1 MVEHQQAP
9 QASLQGLGAQ
19 ASVHDSIYDFPWY
32 NLLASNELEVSV
44 DALIILNI
52 QIGLWMVV
60 VVFLL
65 IKALPLFTNPTSA
78 PQASN

>member
-1 MVEHQQAP
+1 MVEHQQAS

-19 ASVHDSIYDFPWY
+19 PSVPVHDSIYDFPWY
-32 NLLASNELEVSV
+32 NFFALNELEVSI

-52 QIGLWMVV
+52 QKGLWEGV

-65 IKALPLFTNPTSA
+65 IKA
-78 PQASN
+78 

>member
-19 ASVHDSIYDFPWY
+19 PSVHHHVHDSIYDFPWY
-32 NLLASNELEVSV
+32 NFFASNELEVSI

-52 QIGLWMVV
+52 QKGLWKGV

-65 IKALPLFTNPTSA
+65 IKA
-78 PQASN
+78 

>member
-19 ASVHDSIYDFPWY
+19 PSVHDSIYDFPWY
-32 NLLASNELEVSV
+32 NFFASNELEVSI

-52 QIGLWMVV
+52 QKGLWKGV

-65 IKALPLFTNPTSA
+65 IKA
-78 PQASN
+78 

>member
-19 ASVHDSIYDFPWY
+19 PSVHDSIHDFPWY
-32 NLLASNELEVSV
+32 NFFASNDLEASI

-52 QIGLWMVV
+52 QKGVWKGVV
-60 VVFLL
+60 AFFS
-65 IKALPLFTNPTSA
+65 IKA
-78 PQASN
+78 